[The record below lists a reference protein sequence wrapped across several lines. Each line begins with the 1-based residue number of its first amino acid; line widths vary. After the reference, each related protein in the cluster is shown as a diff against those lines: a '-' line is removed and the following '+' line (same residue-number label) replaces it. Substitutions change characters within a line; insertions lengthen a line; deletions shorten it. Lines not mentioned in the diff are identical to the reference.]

1 MPQVNVTKGMNF
13 LCLEVCASQTHK
25 PIHCT
30 LPNATH
36 TAPSGCF
43 PHLTNHSSPH
53 MALSALFPHLPCRE
67 DYK

>member
-1 MPQVNVTKGMNF
+1 MLQVNVTKGMNF
-13 LCLEVCASQTHK
+13 VCLKGCGSQTCK

-36 TAPSGCF
+36 AVPSGCF
-43 PHLTNHSSPH
+43 PHLTNHSNPH
-53 MALSALFPHLPCRE
+53 MALSALFPHLSCRE